1 MGSDGNNDLLRWF
14 ADLRSGHELRALVVV
29 VLALA
34 AVGCGA
40 GDDGTVVLGERDS
53 GREVEVAT
61 GAQLLVELESNAS
74 TGHRWVP
81 AALPPF
87 LELRDDSYEEPDSD
101 LVGAP
106 GTQVVT
112 VEAVARGAGVLRLEY
127 VRPFDDPPIAERI
140 VEFVVRVDGAPWPP
154 ERPGTTP
161 GTATATAD
169 VAVGVADL
177 PGTERGPVTVRGF
190 VVWDDEGARLCATLL
205 ESFPAQ
211 CGGAAVEVTDP
222 GVLDVEFEEAEGVRW
237 TPAAVVI
244 DAVYDGRVLTVD

>member
-1 MGSDGNNDLLRWF
+1 MRVV
-14 ADLRSGHELRALVVV
+14 VVV
-29 VLALA
+29 VLALGVVA
-34 AVGCGA
+34 CGA
-40 GDDGTVVLGERDS
+40 GDGGVVLGAQDS

-61 GAQLLVELESNAS
+61 GAQLVVELESNAS

-81 AALPPF
+81 ASLPPF
-87 LELRDDSYEEPDSD
+87 LELRDDRYDAPDSD

-112 VEAVARGAGVLRLEY
+112 VEAVARGAGTLRLEY

-154 ERPGTTP
+154 EDAGPTP
-161 GTATATAD
+161 GTSTATAD
-169 VAVGVADL
+169 VAIGVADL
-177 PGTERGPVTVRGF
+177 PGTEPGPVTVRGF
-190 VVWDDEGARLCATLL
+190 VVWDDAGAQLCATLL

-211 CGGAAVEVTDP
+211 CGGAAVEVTNP
-222 GVLDVEFEEAEGVRW
+222 AALDVELDEAQGVRW
-237 TPAAVVI
+237 TQAAVVV